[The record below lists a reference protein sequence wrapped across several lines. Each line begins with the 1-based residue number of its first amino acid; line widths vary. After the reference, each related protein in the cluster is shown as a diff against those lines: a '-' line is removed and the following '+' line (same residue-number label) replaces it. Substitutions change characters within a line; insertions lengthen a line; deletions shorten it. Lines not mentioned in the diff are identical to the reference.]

1 MEHAMTTSQSAS
13 RVLVDDVKRGGSD
26 LAAKASLNGGVE
38 TPIGQSGLCTPPQV
52 PSSLVSV
59 RNLCKYYGGEKRLIG
74 AANPLLKAV
83 HDVSFEIAAGE
94 TLGLV
99 GESGSGKSTTGRV
112 LLQLEAP
119 TQGSILFKGQNV
131 TGLSKRALKP
141 YRRDMQIIFQ
151 DPYASLNPRMPVGEF
166 VAEPLYVHGLAGSRA
181 ACQDRVAALF
191 RKVGL
196 DPAFMT
202 RYPHEFSGGQR
213 QRVSIARAIALDP
226 AFIVADEPIT
236 ALDVSIQAQIVNLFQ
251 DLQDELGLTYLFI
264 AHDLS
269 MIRYLC
275 HRVAVMLRGRIVEI
289 GPCEAI
295 FENPQHPYTRA
306 LLSAIPVP
314 DPDIEKQRRPLVFDV
329 QTHPPPESGTL
340 QAVGAQHFVLKI

>member
-1 MEHAMTTSQSAS
+1 MM
-13 RVLVDDVKRGGSD
+13 SD
-26 LAAKASLNGGVE
+26 SSMNV
-38 TPIGQSGLCTPPQV
+38 PP
-52 PSSLVSV
+52 LVSV
-59 RNLCKYYGGEKRLIG
+59 TGLNKVYGGKKSLFGRS
-74 AANPLLKAV
+74 APPLKAV
-83 HDVSFEIAAGE
+83 NNVSFDIAPGE

-119 TQGSILFKGQNV
+119 TSGDILFKGQNI
-131 TGLSKRALKP
+131 TGLSKTLLKP

-151 DPYASLNPRMPVGEF
+151 DPYASLNPRMTVGEF
-166 VAEPLYVHGLAGSRA
+166 VGEPLDVHGMAGNRSERA
-181 ACQDRVAALF
+181 DRVAALF

-196 DPAFMT
+196 DPSFMK

-251 DLQDELGLTYLFI
+251 DLQDELGLAYLFI

-306 LLSAIPVP
+306 LLSAIPIP
-314 DPDIEKQRRPLVFDV
+314 DPDIERNRRPIAFDV
-329 QTHPPPESGTL
+329 AANLPSETASLRP
-340 QAVGAQHFVLKI
+340 VGDRHFVLES

>member
-1 MEHAMTTSQSAS
+1 MSETLSA
-13 RVLVDDVKRGGSD
+13 RQQ
-26 LAAKASLNGGVE
+26 
-38 TPIGQSGLCTPPQV
+38 P
-52 PSSLVSV
+52 LVSV
-59 RNLCKYYGGEKRLIG
+59 NRLCKTYGGEKSFFGG
-74 AANPLLKAV
+74 ATPLLKAV
-83 HDVSFEIAAGE
+83 NNVSFEIAAGE

-112 LLQLEAP
+112 LLQLEQP
-119 TQGSILFKGQNV
+119 TSGEISFKGNNI
-131 TGLSKRALKP
+131 TGLSKPMLKP

-151 DPYASLNPRMPVGEF
+151 DPYASLNPRMTVGEF
-166 VAEPLYVHGLAGSRA
+166 VGEPLDVHRLATSRSERE
-181 ACQDRVAALF
+181 DRVAGLF

-196 DPAFMT
+196 DPAFMK

-213 QRVSIARAIALDP
+213 QRVNIARAIALDP

-275 HRVAVMLRGRIVEI
+275 HRVAVMLRGRIVEV

-314 DPDIEKQRRPLVFDV
+314 DPDIERNRRPVSFDV
-329 QTHPPPESGTL
+329 NANIPPEA
-340 QAVGAQHFVLKI
+340 AVLRPVGEGHFVLEA

>member
-1 MEHAMTTSQSAS
+1 MNESLSA
-13 RVLVDDVKRGGSD
+13 
-26 LAAKASLNGGVE
+26 NC
-38 TPIGQSGLCTPPQV
+38 Q
-52 PSSLVSV
+52 SLVSV
-59 RNLCKYYGGEKRLIG
+59 NRLCKTYGGVKRFFG
-74 AANPLLKAV
+74 ATTPPLKAV
-83 HDVSFEIAAGE
+83 NNVSFDIAPGE

-112 LLQLEAP
+112 LLQLEQP
-119 TQGSILFKGQNV
+119 TSGEISFKGNNI
-131 TGLSKRALKP
+131 TGLSKPMLKP

-151 DPYASLNPRMPVGEF
+151 DPYASLNPRMAVGEF
-166 VAEPLYVHGLAGSRA
+166 VGEPLDVHGLAGSRSEREG
-181 ACQDRVAALF
+181 RVAALF

-196 DPAFMT
+196 DPAFMK
-202 RYPHEFSGGQR
+202 RFPHEFSGGQR
-213 QRVSIARAIALDP
+213 QRVNIARAIALNP

-314 DPDIEKQRRPLVFDV
+314 DPDIERDRHPISFDV
-329 QTHPPPESGTL
+329 NANLPPEAAILRSVDEG
-340 QAVGAQHFVLKI
+340 HFVLEA

>member
-1 MEHAMTTSQSAS
+1 MS
-13 RVLVDDVKRGGSD
+13 
-26 LAAKASLNGGVE
+26 E
-38 TPIGQSGLCTPPQV
+38 TKLSPQQTQ
-52 PSSLVSV
+52 PLVSV
-59 RNLCKYYGGEKRLIG
+59 QNLSKIYGGEKRLLG
-74 AANPLLKAV
+74 GNVPALKAV
-83 HDVSFEIAAGE
+83 NDVSFDVAPGE

-119 TQGSILFKGQNV
+119 TSGDILYKGQNI
-131 TGLSKRALKP
+131 TGLSKSLLKP

-151 DPYASLNPRMPVGEF
+151 DPYASLNPRMTVGEF
-166 VAEPLYVHGLAGSRA
+166 VAEPLDVHDLGGNRSER
-181 ACQDRVAALF
+181 QDRVAGLF
-191 RKVGL
+191 KKVGL
-196 DPAFMT
+196 DPSFMK

-213 QRVSIARAIALDP
+213 QRVNIARAIALEP

-251 DLQDELGLTYLFI
+251 DLQDELGLAYLFI

-295 FENPQHPYTRA
+295 FENPQHPYTQA

-314 DPDIEKQRRPLVFDV
+314 DPDIERDRKPMVFDV
-329 QTHPPPESGTL
+329 NANMPSET
-340 QAVGAQHFVLKI
+340 AVLKPLGGGHFVLGA

>member
-1 MEHAMTTSQSAS
+1 MVE
-13 RVLVDDVKRGGSD
+13 
-26 LAAKASLNGGVE
+26 KAPAPERPEPIVE
-38 TPIGQSGLCTPPQV
+38 V
-52 PSSLVSV
+52 N
-59 RNLCKYYGGEKRLIG
+59 NLSKIYGGERRLFG
-74 AANPLLKAV
+74 APSALLKAV
-83 HDVSFEIAAGE
+83 NNISFDIAAGE

-119 TQGSILFKGQNV
+119 TSGDIIFRSKNI
-131 TGLSKRALKP
+131 TGLSKRMLRP

-151 DPYASLNPRMPVGEF
+151 DPYSSLNPRMTVGDFVGE
-166 VAEPLYVHGLAGSRA
+166 PLDVHGVCTGGPERL
-181 ACQDRVAALF
+181 DRVAALF

-196 DPAFMT
+196 DPAFMK

-213 QRVSIARAIALDP
+213 QRVSIARAIALNP

-269 MIRYLC
+269 MVRFLC
-275 HRVAVMLRGRIVEI
+275 HRVAVMLRGRIVEM

-295 FENPQHPYTRA
+295 FEDPQHPYTRA
-306 LLSAIPVP
+306 LLSSIPIP
-314 DPDIEKQRRPLVFDV
+314 DPDIESTRRPLTFDV
-329 QTHPPPESGTL
+329 SANLPPDD
-340 QAVGAQHFVLKI
+340 AVLEPVGDGHLVMRG

>member
-1 MEHAMTTSQSAS
+1 MNGSN
-13 RVLVDDVKRGGSD
+13 VK
-26 LAAKASLNGGVE
+26 
-38 TPIGQSGLCTPPQV
+38 P
-52 PSSLVSV
+52 LVSV
-59 RNLCKYYGGEKRLIG
+59 QNLRKTYGGEKRLFG
-74 AANPLLKAV
+74 APTPALKAV
-83 HDVSFEIAAGE
+83 NNVSFDIAPGE

-119 TQGSILFKGQNV
+119 TGGDIFYKGENI
-131 TGLSKRALKP
+131 TGLGKAGLKP

-151 DPYASLNPRMPVGEF
+151 DPYASLNPRMTVGEF
-166 VAEPLYVHGLAGSRA
+166 VGEPLEVHRLAGSARERE
-181 ACQDRVAALF
+181 DRVAALF
-191 RKVGL
+191 AKVGL
-196 DPAFMT
+196 DPSFMK

-213 QRVSIARAIALDP
+213 QRVNIARAIALNP

-289 GPCEAI
+289 GPCDAI

-314 DPDIEKQRRPLVFDV
+314 DPDVERNRRPLAFDV
-329 QTHPPPESGTL
+329 DANLPPEDATL
-340 QAVGAQHFVLKI
+340 RPVGDRHFVLEV

>member
-1 MEHAMTTSQSAS
+1 MSESTM
-13 RVLVDDVKRGGSD
+13 K
-26 LAAKASLNGGVE
+26 
-38 TPIGQSGLCTPPQV
+38 P
-52 PSSLVSV
+52 LVSAQ
-59 RNLCKYYGGEKRLIG
+59 NLCKTYGGEKRLFG
-74 AANPLLKAV
+74 GSTQALKAV
-83 HDVSFEIAAGE
+83 NNVSFDIAPGE

-119 TQGSILFKGQNV
+119 TSGDILYKGENI
-131 TGLSKRALKP
+131 TGLSKAMLKP
-141 YRRDMQIIFQ
+141 YRRDMQVIFQ
-151 DPYASLNPRMPVGEF
+151 DPYASLNPRMTVGEF
-166 VAEPLYVHGLAGSRA
+166 VGEPLEVHKLAGSRRELE
-181 ACQDRVAALF
+181 DRVASLF
-191 RKVGL
+191 TKVGL
-196 DPAFMT
+196 DPSFMK

-213 QRVSIARAIALDP
+213 QRVNIARAIALNP

-289 GPCEAI
+289 GPCDAI
-295 FENPQHPYTRA
+295 FENPQHAYTKA

-314 DPDIEKQRRPLVFDV
+314 DPDIERNRRPLVFDV
-329 QTHPPPESGTL
+329 GANLPPEE
-340 QAVGAQHFVLKI
+340 AVLRPVGNRHFVLEA

>member
-1 MEHAMTTSQSAS
+1 MSDTLSTTAPQA
-13 RVLVDDVKRGGSD
+13 GS
-26 LAAKASLNGGVE
+26 
-38 TPIGQSGLCTPPQV
+38 P
-52 PSSLVSV
+52 LVSV
-59 RNLCKYYGGEKRLIG
+59 RGLSKHYGGERRLLG
-74 AANPLLKAV
+74 GSAPLLKAV
-83 HDVSFEIAAGE
+83 NDVSFEIAPGE

-99 GESGSGKSTTGRV
+99 GESGSGKSTTGRI
-112 LLQLEAP
+112 LLQLETP
-119 TQGSILFKGQNV
+119 TAGNIAFRGQDI
-131 TGLSKRALKP
+131 TGLSKHALKP

-151 DPYASLNPRMPVGEF
+151 DPYASLSPRMQVGEF
-166 VAEPLYVHGLAGSRA
+166 VGEPFDVHGLSGSRSER
-181 ACQDRVAALF
+181 QDRVASLF

-196 DPAFMT
+196 DPSFMK

-213 QRVSIARAIALDP
+213 QRVNIARAIALNP

-295 FENPQHPYTRA
+295 FDNPQHAYTRA

-314 DPDIEKQRRPLVFDV
+314 DPDIERSRRPLSFDV
-329 QTHPPPESGTL
+329 NANLPSEE
-340 QAVGAQHFVLKI
+340 AVLRPVGDRHFVLEG

>member
-1 MEHAMTTSQSAS
+1 MTELHVS
-13 RVLVDDVKRGGSD
+13 
-26 LAAKASLNGGVE
+26 
-38 TPIGQSGLCTPPQV
+38 PP
-52 PSSLVSV
+52 LVSV
-59 RNLCKYYGGEKRLIG
+59 DRLCKTYGGEGRLFG
-74 AANPLLKAV
+74 NRALGLKAV
-83 HDVSFEIAAGE
+83 NNVSFDIAAGE

-119 TQGSILFKGQNV
+119 TGGDILFRNKNI
-131 TGLSKRALKP
+131 TGLSKAMLKP

-151 DPYASLNPRMPVGEF
+151 DPYASLNPRMTVGEF
-166 VAEPLYVHGLAGSRA
+166 VAEPLDVHGLAGARSER
-181 ACQDRVAALF
+181 QDRVASLF

-196 DPAFMT
+196 DPSFMK

-213 QRVSIARAIALDP
+213 QRVNIARAIALNP

-289 GPCEAI
+289 GPCDAI
-295 FENPQHPYTRA
+295 FENPQHPYTKA

-314 DPDIEKQRRPLVFDV
+314 DPDIERNRRPIAFDV
-329 QTHPPPESGTL
+329 NANLPPEEASL
-340 QAVGAQHFVLKI
+340 QAVGDRHFVLGG